1 MFFNKWAEKGKER
14 ACAMNKDS
22 NQRKIG
28 IRTFAVFIITF
39 LIVTICLFY
48 VDKNQEQEEK
58 LQASYTAE
66 ATISRIESQL
76 NQYLAESHLIK
87 SIVENGN
94 DMSADDF
101 KDISSYM

>member
-1 MFFNKWAEKGKER
+1 M
-14 ACAMNKDS
+14 
-22 NQRKIG
+22 
-28 IRTFAVFIITF
+28 FIITF

-101 KDISSYM
+101 KDIYIAVIWMWFTPVYSVIRQRSGRYLQI